1 MADFKDRLKK
11 LRKENKLYQ
20 KDLAN
25 RLNVGRTTIANY
37 EQGSRFPDKNML
49 NNLADFFNVS
59 VDYLLGRTDQR
70 QPIGQTTE
78 AEEKIKQ
85 ALTDDPELLE
95 FFDEMTQRD
104 DLQMFF
110 KQCRELS
117 PSTIKRLIKISKIFE
132 EEERE
137 RHGG

>member
-1 MADFKDRLKK
+1 MNIGSRLKE
-11 LRKENKLYQ
+11 LRKDKKITQEQLANKLGIT
-20 KDLAN
+20 
-25 RLNVGRTTIANY
+25 RGSVGLY
-37 EQGSRFPDKNML
+37 EQGKRSPDNEML
-49 NNLADFFNVS
+49 SKIADFFDVS
-59 VDYLLGRTDQR
+59 VDYLLGRTEQR
-70 QPIGQTTE
+70 QPIDQTNE
-78 AEEKIKQ
+78 AEEKIKD
-85 ALTDDPELLE
+85 AISDNPELLE